1 MLEMRE
7 KTTNVAFVLNEYGA
21 TVGMITLEDL
31 LEEIVGEI
39 RDEYDEDEEE
49 LIQEVGERC
58 YLVEG
63 SMKLDDI
70 NDALDTEL
78 RSEDYDSIGG
88 IIIECLDRLP
98 EDNEE
103 VTLENGITLKVQG
116 IDQNRI
122 CKVLMTL
129 PEPPVEEEDSDTK
142 KSEHKSDDNPDEN
155 GVPT

>member
-1 MLEMRE
+1 M
-7 KTTNVAFVLNEYGA
+7 N
-21 TVGMITLEDL
+21 
-31 LEEIVGEI
+31 
-39 RDEYDEDEEE
+39 
-49 LIQEVGERC
+49 
-58 YLVEG
+58 
-63 SMKLDDI
+63 
-70 NDALDTEL
+70 TEL

-129 PEPPVEEEDSDTK
+129 PEPPVEDEDPDSR
-142 KSEHKSDDNPDEN
+142 KSEHISDESAEEN
-155 GVPT
+155 GEPA